1 MQNKGTIRLFAFL
14 FALVSVYQLYFTF
27 KAKSV
32 ESNAVEYANGDAVK
46 EQYYLDSIADQ
57 PVMTFLGVK
66 DFTYSQV
73 KEKELNLGLDLKGG
87 INVILQVSVK
97 DILIGLSNDSHNP
110 VFNAALLNASKAQA
124 DSQDDYLTLFFRA
137 FETEAAAKG
146 GTVKLAD
153 ADIFGNKDLRG
164 KVNFEMT
171 PAEVEAVIR
180 EEADGAV
187 DRAFQ
192 VLRARIDKFGVAQP
206 NIQRLENSGR
216 ILVELPGVKDAER
229 VKKLLQSTAQ
239 LEFWETYTNDQVAGF
254 LQSANARLRDL
265 NVAPAKV
272 VEKTEADKV
281 AETTTSQIDSLLATT
296 DSKPAEDLDVD
307 ASATNNPLFSL
318 LDPRSYQGS
327 PVIGYASI
335 RDTAAIDAYLKMRE
349 IKELLPSNLQY
360 VKFLWDAKPD
370 PRNGNRLALYA
381 MRGNRDNTPPLGG
394 DVITDANSDFE
405 QSNNMPVVSME
416 MSKSGARAW
425 QKLTTENVDK
435 SIAIVLDG
443 YVYSA
448 PRVNE
453 PISGGRSQIS
463 GRFTITESQDLA
475 NILKAGKL
483 PAPAHIIQAEII
495 GPSLGQEAI
504 DSGVLSFGISLLIVL
519 AWMFFYYGQ
528 AGWFSDI
535 ALAANILFIFGVLAS
550 IGAVL
555 TLPGIA
561 GIVLTIGMS
570 VDANVLIYERIREEM
585 KKGKGMKLAIHDG
598 YKQAY
603 SSILDANI
611 TTLLTGIILYV
622 FGTGPVQGFATTLI
636 IGILTSLFSAIF
648 ITRLLIERKLK
659 ADKSITFSTAGTD
672 NWFANPSFDFL
683 GKRKLAYMVSGTIV
697 VLGLL
702 SLFTRGLN
710 QGVDFV
716 GGRTFTVRFDHTVKT
731 GDIADDLATV
741 FINADGKQMKP
752 EVKTL
757 GGSNQVKI
765 TTKYKIDQ
773 DGAEIDHE
781 VNELLYKG
789 LNKYLPTDYGYD
801 SFIGGE
807 DSNVGIMQSV
817 KVGPTIADDIKTSA
831 VEAILFSLIVVF
843 LYILFRFRKVG
854 FSSGAVIA
862 VFHDAIIVLSLF
874 SILHGFLPFSLE
886 IDQAFIAAILTVI
899 GYSLNDTVVVFD
911 RIREVLGE
919 HHKGRSFK
927 GMVNE
932 AMNSTLSRTI
942 NTSLTT
948 FFVILS
954 IFIFAETIRGFMFAL
969 LVGIVVGT
977 YSSLFI
983 ATPAMYDIEHRR
995 KDGLAKNDED

>member
-1 MQNKGTIRLFAFL
+1 MQNKGTIRLFTFL
-14 FALVSVYQLYFTF
+14 FALVSIYQLYFTF

-32 ESNAVEYANGDAVK
+32 ESDAVEYANGDAVK
-46 EQYYLDSIADQ
+46 QQYYLDSIAEE
-57 PVMTFLGVK
+57 PVMNFLFVK
-66 DFTYSQV
+66 DFTYRKV

-97 DILIGLSNDSHNP
+97 DILIGLSNESHNP
-110 VFNAALLNASKAQA
+110 VFNAALANASKKQA
-124 DSQDDYLTLFFRA
+124 NSQDDYLTLFFEA
-137 FETEAAAKG
+137 FKEENAANG
-146 GTVKLAD
+146 NNTSLAV
-153 ADIFGNKDLRG
+153 ADIFGNKDLRE
-164 KVNFEMT
+164 KVKIGMSDSD
-171 PAEVEAVIR
+171 VENVIR

-239 LEFWETYTNDQVAGF
+239 LEFWETYTNTDLAGY
-254 LQSANARLRDL
+254 LGAANARLRDL
-265 NVAPAKV
+265 VETPVAK
-272 VEKTEADKV
+272 KTEADKIGETV
-281 AETTTSQIDSLLATT
+281 ASQVDSLLAN
-296 DSKPAEDLDVD
+296 SNINEDLDLA
-307 ASATNNPLFSL
+307 ASAANPLFSIL
-318 LDPRSYQGS
+318 SGAYQGS
-327 PVIGYASI
+327 PVIGYAEV
-335 RDTAAIDAYLKMRE
+335 RDTAKINSYLKMRE
-349 IKELLPSNLQY
+349 IRELKPMALQY
-360 VKFLWDAKPD
+360 VEFHWEAKPD
-370 PRNGNRLALYA
+370 PRANNKLALYA
-381 MRGNRDNTPPLGG
+381 IKSNRDGVPPLGG

-405 QSNNMPVVSME
+405 QASNMPVVSME
-416 MSKSGARAW
+416 MSKGGAKRW
-425 QKLTTENVDK
+425 HKLTQENVEK

-463 GRFTITESQDLA
+463 GRFTVEESQDLA

-483 PAPAHIIQAEII
+483 PAPARIIQAEII

-504 DSGVLSFGISLLIVL
+504 DSGVFAFAISLFIVL
-519 AWMFFYYGQ
+519 VWMFFYYGK
-528 AGWFSDI
+528 AGLFSDI
-535 ALAANILFIFGVLAS
+535 ALAANVLFIFGVLAS

-570 VDANVLIYERIREEM
+570 VDANVLIYERVREEL
-585 KKGKGMKLAIHDG
+585 KKGKGVKLAVQDG

-659 ADKSITFSTAGTD
+659 ADKTISFSTGGTD
-672 NWFANPSFDFL
+672 KWFANPNFDFL
-683 GKRKLAYMVSGTIV
+683 GKRKIAYMVSGVILI
-697 VLGLL
+697 LGIA
-702 SLFTRGLN
+702 SLFTKGLN

-716 GGRTFTVRFDHTVKT
+716 GGRTFTVRFENPIKT
-731 GDIADDLATV
+731 QDMANDLATV
-741 FINADGKQMKP
+741 FLDASGNKMKP

-757 GGSNQVKI
+757 GSSNQVKI
-765 TTKYKIDQ
+765 ITKYKIDQ
-773 DGAEIDHE
+773 DAPEVDHE

-789 LNKYLPTDYGYD
+789 LNKYLPTDFSYD
-801 SFIGGE
+801 KFVGGA
-807 DSNVGIMQSV
+807 DSHVGIMQSV
-817 KVGPTIADDIKTSA
+817 KVGPTIADDIKKA
-831 VEAILFSLIVVF
+831 AFWAILFSLIVVF

-854 FSSGAVIA
+854 FSTGAVVA
-862 VFHDAIIVLSLF
+862 VFHDSLIVLSLF
-874 SILHGFLPFSLE
+874 SIFYGILPFSLE

-919 HHKGRSFK
+919 HHQNRSFK
-927 GMVNE
+927 MMVNE
-932 AMNSTLSRTI
+932 AVNSTLSRTI

-948 FFVILS
+948 FFVVLS

-983 ATPAMYDIEHRR
+983 ATPVMYDIEARR
-995 KDGLAKNDED
+995 KKGLAKDDKK

>member
-14 FALVSVYQLYFTF
+14 FALVSIYQLYFTF

-46 EQYYLDSIADQ
+46 QQYYLDSIADQ
-57 PVMTFLGVK
+57 PVMTFLGIK
-66 DFTYSQV
+66 DFTYTQV

-97 DILIGLSNDSHNP
+97 DILIGLSNDSRNP
-110 VFNAALLNASKAQA
+110 VFNAALANASKQQA
-124 DSQDDYLTLFFRA
+124 DSQEDYLTLFFTA
-137 FETEAAAKG
+137 FETERTAKG
-146 GTVKLAD
+146 GSVKLTD

-164 KVNFEMT
+164 KVNIDMT
-171 PAEVEAVIR
+171 SAEVEAVVR
-180 EEADGAV
+180 QEADGAV

-239 LEFWETYTNDQVAGF
+239 LEFWETYTNDQVSGF

-265 NVAPAKV
+265 VEVPVAK
-272 VEKTEADKV
+272 KTKADKIGESV
-281 AETTTSQIDSLLATT
+281 ASQVDSVLAST
-296 DSKPAEDLDVD
+296 DGKPNEELNVD
-307 ASATNNPLFSL
+307 AVAANPLFSK
-318 LDPRSYQGS
+318 LDPRTYQGS
-327 PVIGYASI
+327 PVIGYAAI
-335 RDTAAIDAYLKMRE
+335 KDTAAIDAYLKMRE
-349 IKELLPSNLQY
+349 IKELIPSSLQY

-394 DVITDANSDFE
+394 DVITDANSDFD
-405 QSNNMPVVSME
+405 QTSNMPVVSME

-425 QKLTTENVDK
+425 HQLTTENVDK
-435 SIAIVLDG
+435 SIAIILDG

-463 GRFTITESQDLA
+463 GRFTVMESQDLA

-504 DSGVLSFGISLLIVL
+504 DSGILSFGISLLIVL

-570 VDANVLIYERIREEM
+570 VDANVLIYERVREEL
-585 KKGKGMKLAIHDG
+585 KKGKGLKLSIQDG
-598 YKQAY
+598 YGNAL
-603 SSILDANI
+603 SSIIDANV

-659 ADKSITFSTAGTD
+659 ADKSVTFSTGGTE
-672 NWFANPSFDFL
+672 NWFSNPNFDFL

-716 GGRTFTVRFDHTVKT
+716 GGRTFTVRFDHNVKT
-731 GDIADDLATV
+731 SDISDDLAAV

-789 LNKYLPTDYGYD
+789 LNKYLPANYPYD
-801 SFIGGE
+801 AFVGGA

-817 KVGPTIADDIKTSA
+817 KVGPTIADDIKKSA

-927 GMVNE
+927 AMVNE

-995 KDGLAKNDED
+995 KTGLGKDDED

>member
-1 MQNKGTIRLFAFL
+1 MQNKGTIRLFTIL
-14 FALVSVYQLYFTF
+14 LALVSVYQLYFTF

-32 ESNAVEYANGDAVK
+32 ENDAVEYANGDAVK
-46 EQYYLDSIADQ
+46 QQYYLDSIAEQ
-57 PVMTFLGVK
+57 PVMTFMGIK
-66 DFTYSQV
+66 DFTYTEV

-97 DILIGLSNDSHNP
+97 DILVGLSNDSKNP
-110 VFNAALLNASKAQA
+110 VFNAALSKASKAQL
-124 DSQDDYLTLFFRA
+124 DSQDDYLTLFFKA
-137 FETEAAAKG
+137 FAEENKAQGNKT
-146 GTVKLAD
+146 KLAA

-171 PAEVEAVIR
+171 DGEVEDVIR
-180 EEADGAV
+180 TESDGAI
-187 DRAFQ
+187 DRAFT

-239 LEFWETYTNDQVAGF
+239 LEFWETYKNTQTMAY
-254 LQSANARLRDL
+254 LQSVNVRLRDL
-265 NVAPAKV
+265 
-272 VEKTEADKV
+272 VEVPKTPKTEADIVKEDV
-281 AETTTSQIDSLLATT
+281 ASNVDSLLAGT
-296 DSKPAEDLDVD
+296 DIDSTEDLNVD
-307 ASATNNPLFSL
+307 ALAANPLFSI
-318 LDPRSYQGS
+318 LDPRAYQGS
-327 PVIGYASI
+327 PVVGYSAI
-335 RDTAAIDAYLKMRE
+335 RDTAKVNEYLAMRE
-349 IKELLPSNLQY
+349 SKELIPADLQY
-360 VKFLWDAKPD
+360 VKFYWESKPD
-370 PRNGNRLALYA
+370 PRMGNRLALYA
-381 MRGNRDNTPPLGG
+381 LRTNRDMVPPLGG
-394 DVITDANSDFE
+394 DVITDAKSDFD
-405 QSNNMPVVSME
+405 QTNNMPVVSME

-425 QKLTTENVDK
+425 HKLTGENVDQ

-448 PRVNE
+448 PNVNE

-463 GRFTITESQDLA
+463 GRFTVMESQDLA
-475 NILKAGKL
+475 NVLKAGKL
-483 PAPAHIIQAEII
+483 PAPARIIQAEII

-504 DSGVLSFGISLLIVL
+504 DSGIFAFGISLLIVL
-519 AWMFFYYGQ
+519 AWMFFYYGT
-528 AGWFSDI
+528 AGFFSDI
-535 ALAANILFIFGVLAS
+535 ALMANVLFIFGVLSS

-570 VDANVLIYERIREEM
+570 VDANVLIYERIREELR
-585 KKGKGMKLAIHDG
+585 KGKGVKLAVQDG
-598 YKQAY
+598 YSQAY

-611 TTLLTGIILYV
+611 TTLLTGIILFT

-648 ITRLLIERKLK
+648 ITRMLIEKK
-659 ADKSITFSTAGTD
+659 ISHNKVVSFSTAGTD
-672 NWFANPSFDFL
+672 KWFANPSFDFL
-683 GKRKLAYMVSGTIV
+683 GKRKIAYIASSAIIIIG
-697 VLGLL
+697 LG
-702 SLFTRGLN
+702 SLFTKGLN

-731 GDIADDLATV
+731 QDIANDLATV
-741 FINADGKQMKP
+741 FIDESGNKMTP

-757 GGSNQVKI
+757 GSDHQVKV
-765 TTKYKIDQ
+765 TTKYKIDN
-773 DGAEIDHE
+773 DAAEVDHE
-781 VNELLYKG
+781 VNELLFKG
-789 LNKYLPTDYGYD
+789 LKNYLPAGYDYD
-801 SFIGGE
+801 SFVGGA

-817 KVGPTIADDIKTSA
+817 KVGPTIADDIKDA
-831 VEAILFSLIVVF
+831 AFLAIIFSLIVVF
-843 LYILFRFRKVG
+843 LYILLRFRKVG
-854 FSSGAVIA
+854 FSSGAVVA
-862 VFHDAIIVLSLF
+862 VFHDTLIVVSLF
-874 SILHGFLPFSLE
+874 SILYGILPFSLE

-911 RIREVLGE
+911 RIREVVGE
-919 HHKGRSFK
+919 HKTRDFK
-927 GMVNE
+927 ELVNE
-932 AMNSTLSRTI
+932 AVNSTLSRTI

-948 FFVILS
+948 FFVVLS

-983 ATPAMYDIEHRR
+983 ATPVMYDIE
-995 KDGLAKNDED
+995 AKKANKAIKKK

>member
-1 MQNKGTIRLFAFL
+1 MQNKGTIRLFTFL
-14 FALVSVYQLYFTF
+14 FALVSIYQLYFTF

-32 ESNAVEYANGDAVK
+32 EKDAVEYANGDEVK
-46 EQYYLDSIADQ
+46 QQYYLDSIAQ
-57 PVMTFLGVK
+57 KPVMNFLWVK

-97 DILIGLSNDSHNP
+97 DILVGLSNESRNP
-110 VFNAALLNASKAQA
+110 VFNAALANASKQQT
-124 DSQDDYLTLFFRA
+124 DSQDDYLTLFFDA
-137 FETEAAAKG
+137 FEEENAAKG
-146 GTVKLAD
+146 NQTKLAA

-164 KVNFEMT
+164 KINFDMT
-171 PAEVEAVIR
+171 DDEVQKIIR
-180 EEADGAV
+180 EEADGAI
-187 DRAFQ
+187 DRAFT

-239 LEFWETYTNDQVAGF
+239 LEFWETYTNDQVIGY
-254 LQSANARLRDL
+254 LQAANNRLKDLVEVPVTKKDEAEKGIEETVTSGLDSLLVDGTPKEDL
-265 NVAPAKV
+265 NV
-272 VEKTEADKV
+272 
-281 AETTTSQIDSLLATT
+281 
-296 DSKPAEDLDVD
+296 D
-307 ASATNNPLFSL
+307 AIAANPLFSV
-318 LDPRSYQGS
+318 LDPRSNQGS
-327 PVIGYASI
+327 PMIGFAEI
-335 RDTAAIDAYLKMRE
+335 RDTAKINSYLNMRE
-349 IKELLPSNLQY
+349 VRELLPPALQY
-360 VKFLWDAKPD
+360 VEFHWEAKPD
-370 PRNGNRLALYA
+370 SRNGNRLTLYA
-381 MRGNRDNTPPLGG
+381 IKKNRDNVPPLGG
-394 DVITDANSDFE
+394 DVITDAKSDFD
-405 QSNNMPVVSME
+405 QTSSMPVVSME
-416 MSKSGARAW
+416 MSKLGAKKW
-425 QKLTTENVDK
+425 HKLTEENVDK

-463 GRFTITESQDLA
+463 GRFTVNESQDLA
-475 NILKAGKL
+475 NVLKAGKL
-483 PAPAHIIQAEII
+483 PAPARIIQAEII

-504 DSGVLSFGISLLIVL
+504 DSGVLAFGISLLIVL
-519 AWMFFYYGQ
+519 GWMFFYYGR
-528 AGWFSDI
+528 AGLFSDI

-570 VDANVLIYERIREEM
+570 VDANVLIYERVREEL
-585 KKGKGMKLAIHDG
+585 KKGKSVKQAIKDG
-598 YKQAY
+598 YSQAY

-648 ITRLLIERKLK
+648 ITRLLIERKLV
-659 ADKSITFSTAGTD
+659 ADKTISFSTGGTD
-672 NWFANPSFDFL
+672 KWFANPNFDFL
-683 GKRKLAYMVSGTIV
+683 GKRKIAYMVSGAIV
-697 VLGLL
+697 VLGIV
-702 SLFTRGLN
+702 SLMTKGLN

-716 GGRTFTVRFDHTVKT
+716 GGRTFTVRFEQPVKT
-731 GDIADDLATV
+731 QDVSKALADVLIDE
-741 FINADGKQMKP
+741 DGNKMAP
-752 EVKTL
+752 IVKTL
-757 GGSNQVKI
+757 GSSNQVKI

-773 DGAEIDHE
+773 DAPEVDHE

-789 LNKYLPTDYGYD
+789 LNSFLPADYDYD
-801 SFIGGE
+801 KFVGGA

-817 KVGPTIADDIKTSA
+817 KVGPTIADDIKEA
-831 VEAILFSLIVVF
+831 AFLAILFSLIVVF

-854 FSSGAVIA
+854 FSSGAVVA
-862 VFHDAIIVLSLF
+862 VFHDSLIVLSLF
-874 SILHGFLPFSLE
+874 SVFYGILPFSLE

-911 RIREVLGE
+911 RIREVIGE
-919 HHKGRSFK
+919 HKNREFK

-932 AMNSTLSRTI
+932 AMNSTLSRTV

-983 ATPAMYDIEHRR
+983 ATPVMYDIEAKR
-995 KDGLAKNDED
+995 KNGLAKEDEK

>member
-1 MQNKGTIRLFAFL
+1 MQNRGTIRLFALL
-14 FALVSVYQLYFTF
+14 FALVSVYQLYFTY

-32 ESNAVEYANGDAVK
+32 ESNAVEYANGNAVK
-46 EQYYLDSIADQ
+46 QQYYLDSIAEQ
-57 PVMTFLGVK
+57 PVMTFLGLK
-66 DFTYSQV
+66 DFTYNQV

-110 VFNAALLNASKAQA
+110 VFNAALNDASKAQA

-137 FETEAAAKG
+137 FEKEAQGKG
-146 GTVKLAD
+146 VKLAD

-164 KVNFEMT
+164 KVNFDMSN
-171 PAEVEAVIR
+171 AEVADVIR

-254 LQSANARLRDL
+254 LQSANARLRDI
-265 NVAPAKV
+265 VKV
-272 VEKTEADKV
+272 VDAKKTKADKV
-281 AETTTSQIDSLLATT
+281 GESAASQVDSLLAST
-296 DSKPAEDLDVD
+296 DSKPNEDLKSDV
-307 ASATNNPLFSL
+307 SANNNPLFSL

-327 PVIGYASI
+327 PVIGYAAVK
-335 RDTAAIDAYLKMRE
+335 DTAAIDGYLKMRE
-349 IKELLPSNLQY
+349 IKELIPSSLQY

-394 DVITDANSDFE
+394 DVIVDANSDFD
-405 QSNNMPVVSME
+405 QTNNMPVVSME
-416 MSKSGARAW
+416 MNKTGARLW
-425 QKLTTENVDK
+425 KKLTEENVDK

-463 GRFTITESQDLA
+463 GRFTVTESQDLA

-528 AGWFSDI
+528 AGWYSDI
-535 ALAANILFIFGVLAS
+535 ALAANVLFIFGVLAS

-585 KKGKGMKLAIHDG
+585 KKGKGMKLAIQDG
-598 YKQAY
+598 YSQAL

-659 ADKSITFSTAGTD
+659 ADKSITFATAGTE
-672 NWFANPSFDFL
+672 NWFSNPHFDFL
-683 GKRKLAYMVSGTIV
+683 AKRKIAYLASGTIV

-731 GDIADDLATV
+731 GDIANDLATV
-741 FINADGKQMKP
+741 FINPDGKQMKP

-765 TTKYKIDQ
+765 TTKYKIEKE
-773 DGAEIDHE
+773 GSETDHE

-789 LNKYLPTDYGYD
+789 LKKYLPADYPYEA
-801 SFIGGE
+801 FIGGA

-831 VEAILFSLIVVF
+831 IEAILFSLIVVF

-874 SILHGFLPFSLE
+874 SILHGYLPFSLE

-983 ATPAMYDIEHRR
+983 ATPAMYDIEHKR
-995 KDGLAKNDED
+995 KKGLARNDED

>member
-1 MQNKGTIRLFAFL
+1 MQNKGTIRLFAIL
-14 FALVSVYQLYFTF
+14 FALVSVYQLYFTY
-27 KAKSV
+27 KAKRV
-32 ESNAVEYANGDAVK
+32 ESNAVEYAKGDKVK
-46 EQYYLDSIADQ
+46 QQYYLDSIADK
-57 PVMTFLGVK
+57 PVMTFLGIK
-66 DFTYSQV
+66 DFTYNDV

-97 DILIGLSNDSHNP
+97 DILISLSNDSNNP
-110 VFNAALLNASKAQA
+110 VFNAALIKASEAQA
-124 DSQDDYLTLFFRA
+124 NSQEDYLTLFFKA
-137 FETEAAAKG
+137 FDEVSKENG
-146 GTVKLAD
+146 GNVKLAD

-164 KVNFEMT
+164 KVNYEMSNE
-171 PAEVEAVIR
+171 EVAKVIR

-239 LEFWETYTNDQVAGF
+239 LEFWETYTNDQVF
-254 LQSANARLRDL
+254 PYLQSVNARLRDL
-265 NVAPAKV
+265 VATPVAK
-272 VEKTEADKV
+272 KTEADKV
-281 AETTTSQIDSLLATT
+281 GDAAKSGVDELLSETDAKSEKET
-296 DSKPAEDLDVD
+296 KVD
-307 ASATNNPLFSL
+307 EASANNPLFSI

-335 RDTAAIDAYLKMRE
+335 KDTATIDAYLNMRE
-349 IKELLPSNLQY
+349 VKEMLPSHLQF
-360 VKFLWDAKPD
+360 VEFLWDAKPD

-381 MRGNRDNTPPLGG
+381 IKGNRDGVPPLGG
-394 DVITDANSDFE
+394 DVITDANSDFD
-405 QSNNMPVVSME
+405 QTNNMPVVSME
-416 MSKSGARAW
+416 MSKSGAREW
-425 QKLTTENVDK
+425 KKLTTENVDK

-463 GRFTITESQDLA
+463 GRFTVTESQDLA

-585 KKGKGMKLAIHDG
+585 KKGKGMKLAIQDG
-598 YKQAY
+598 YGNAL
-603 SSILDANI
+603 SSIVDANV
-611 TTLLTGIILYV
+611 TTLLTGVILYV

-659 ADKSITFSTAGTD
+659 ADKSITFSTAGTE
-672 NWFANPSFDFL
+672 NWFSNPHIDFL
-683 GKRKLAYMVSGTIV
+683 GKRKLAYAISGTIV
-697 VLGLL
+697 VLGLF

-716 GGRTFTVRFDHTVKT
+716 GGRTFTVRFDHAVKT
-731 GDIADDLATV
+731 GDVANELATV
-741 FINADGKQMKP
+741 FINEDGKQMKP

-757 GGSNQVKI
+757 GGPNQVKI
-765 TTKYKIDQ
+765 TTKYKIEKE
-773 DGAEIDHE
+773 GPETDHE
-781 VNELLYKG
+781 VNELLFKG
-789 LNKYLPTDYGYD
+789 LKKFLPEGYEYEK
-801 SFIGGE
+801 FIGGA

-831 VEAILFSLIVVF
+831 VEAIMFSLIVVF
-843 LYILFRFRKVG
+843 LYILLRFRKVG
-854 FSSGAVIA
+854 FSAGAVLA

-874 SILHGFLPFSLE
+874 SILHGYLPFSLE

-919 HHKGRSFK
+919 HHKGRTFK
-927 GMVNE
+927 VLVNE
-932 AMNSTLSRTI
+932 AVNSTLSRTI

-983 ATPAMYDIEHRR
+983 ATPAMYDIEHTR
-995 KDGLAKNDED
+995 KKGLAKGED

>member
-27 KAKSV
+27 KAKSI
-32 ESNAVEYANGDAVK
+32 ESNAVEYANGDEVK
-46 EQYYLDSIADQ
+46 QQYYLDSIAEQ
-57 PVMTFLGVK
+57 PVMTFLGLK
-66 DFTYSQV
+66 DFTYNQV

-97 DILIGLSNDSHNP
+97 DILIGLSNESRNP
-110 VFNAALLNASKAQA
+110 VFNAALSNASKAQA
-124 DSQDDYLTLFFRA
+124 DSQDDYLTLFFNA
-137 FETEAAAKG
+137 FEAENKANG
-146 GTVKLAD
+146 GGVKLSD
-153 ADIFGNKDLRG
+153 GDIFGNKDLKD
-164 KVNFEMT
+164 KVTQDMSSS
-171 PAEVEAVIR
+171 EVQSVIR
-180 EEADGAV
+180 NESDGAV

-254 LQSANARLRDL
+254 LQSANNRLKDIVEL
-265 NVAPAKV
+265 PT
-272 VEKTEADKV
+272 VEKTD
-281 AETTTSQIDSLLATT
+281 AEKIGESLATSLDT
-296 DSKPAEDLDVD
+296 LIADNKPSEDVNSNV
-307 ASATNNPLFSL
+307 ASVNPLFNI
-318 LDPRSYQGS
+318 LDPRTYQGS
-327 PVIGYASI
+327 SVIGYSAI
-335 RDTAAIDAYLKMRE
+335 KDTAKVNSYLKMRE
-349 IKELLPSNLQY
+349 VKELLPSSLQY

-370 PRNGNRLALYA
+370 PRSGNRLALYA
-381 MRGNRDNTPPLGG
+381 MRGNRSGEAPLGG
-394 DVITDANSDFE
+394 DVITDANSDFD
-405 QSNNMPVVSME
+405 QTSNMPVVSME
-416 MSKSGARAW
+416 MSKTGAREW
-425 QKLTTENVDK
+425 YDLTSKNVEK

-453 PISGGRSQIS
+453 AISGGRSQIS
-463 GRFTITESQDLA
+463 GRFTVTESQDLA

-504 DSGVLSFGISLLIVL
+504 DSGMLSFGISLLIVL

-528 AGWFSDI
+528 AGWYSDI

-570 VDANVLIYERIREEM
+570 VDANVLIYERVREEL
-585 KKGKGMKLAIHDG
+585 KKGKGIKTAIQDG
-598 YKQAY
+598 YGQAL
-603 SSILDANI
+603 SSILDANV

-648 ITRLLIERKLK
+648 ITRLLIERKLVGG
-659 ADKSITFSTAGTD
+659 KSISFSTAGTD
-672 NWFANPSFDFL
+672 KWFSNPNFDFL
-683 GKRKLAYMVSGTIV
+683 KKRKIAYLISGTIV
-697 VLGLL
+697 LLGIV
-702 SLFTRGLN
+702 SLFTKGLN

-716 GGRTFTVRFDHTVKT
+716 GGRTFTVRFENAAPTHEISK
-731 GDIADDLATV
+731 DLAAV
-741 FINADGKQMKP
+741 FVDASGAKMAP

-757 GGSNQVKI
+757 GSSNQVKI
-765 TTKYKIDQ
+765 TTKYKIDE
-773 DGAEIDHE
+773 DGSEIDHE

-789 LNKYLPTDYGYD
+789 LVKYLPENYPYD
-801 SFIGGE
+801 KFIGGE

-817 KVGPTIADDIKTSA
+817 KVGPTIADDIKESA
-831 VEAILFSLIVVF
+831 FLAILFSLIVVF

-854 FSSGAVIA
+854 FSVGAVVA
-862 VFHDAIIVLSLF
+862 VFHDALIVLSLF
-874 SILHGFLPFSLE
+874 SILYGILPFSLE

-954 IFIFAETIRGFMFAL
+954 IFIFSETIRGFMFAL

-983 ATPAMYDIEHRR
+983 ATPVMYDVEHLR
-995 KDGLAKNDED
+995 KKGLAKEDED

>member
-1 MQNKGTIRLFAFL
+1 MQNKGTIRLFTFL
-14 FALVSVYQLYFTF
+14 FALVSIYQLYFTF

-32 ESNAVEYANGDAVK
+32 ESSAVEYANGDAVK
-46 EQYYLDSIADQ
+46 QQYYLDSIAEQ
-57 PVMTFLGVK
+57 PVMTFLGIK
-66 DFTYSQV
+66 DFTYNQV

-97 DILIGLSNDSHNP
+97 DILIGLSNDSRNP
-110 VFNAALLNASKAQA
+110 VFNAALANASKQQA

-137 FETEAAAKG
+137 FDAETKAKG
-146 GTVKLAD
+146 GSVKLTD

-164 KVNFEMT
+164 KINFDMNSD
-171 PAEVEAVIR
+171 EVHAVIR

-239 LEFWETYTNDQVAGF
+239 LEFWETYTNDQVGSF

-265 NVAPAKV
+265 VEAPVAK
-272 VEKTEADKV
+272 KTEADKIGESV
-281 AETTTSQIDSLLATT
+281 ASQVDSLLAST
-296 DSKPAEDLDVD
+296 DSKPNEELNVD
-307 ASATNNPLFSL
+307 AIAANPLFTL

-327 PVIGYASI
+327 PVIGYAAI
-335 RDTAAIDAYLKMRE
+335 KDTAAIDKYLKMRE
-349 IKELLPSNLQY
+349 IKELIPSSLQY
-360 VKFLWDAKPD
+360 IKFLWDAKPD

-381 MRGNRDNTPPLGG
+381 MKGNRDGIAPLGG
-394 DVITDANSDFE
+394 DVITDANSDFD
-405 QSNNMPVVSME
+405 QTNNMPVVSME

-425 QKLTTENVDK
+425 HTLTGANVDK

-463 GRFTITESQDLA
+463 GRFTVTESQDLA

-504 DSGVLSFGISLLIVL
+504 DSGILSFGISLLIVL

-585 KKGKGMKLAIHDG
+585 KKGKGMKLSIQDG
-598 YKQAY
+598 YSQAY

-648 ITRLLIERKLK
+648 ITRLMIERKLK
-659 ADKSITFSTAGTD
+659 SDKSITFSTAGTD
-672 NWFANPSFDFL
+672 KWFSNPNFDFL
-683 GKRKLAYMVSGTIV
+683 GKRKVAYMISGTIV

-731 GDIADDLATV
+731 SDIADDLATV

-765 TTKYKIDQ
+765 TTKYKIEQ

-789 LNKYLPTDYGYD
+789 LNKHLPANYDYD
-801 SFIGGE
+801 SFIGGA

-817 KVGPTIADDIKTSA
+817 KVGPTIADDIKKSA
-831 VEAILFSLIVVF
+831 FEAILFSLIVVF

-927 GMVNE
+927 SMVNE

-983 ATPAMYDIEHRR
+983 ATPTMYDIERTR
-995 KDGLAKNDED
+995 KTGLAKGEKE

>member
-1 MQNKGTIRLFAFL
+1 MQNKGTIKLFAFL
-14 FALVSVYQLYFTF
+14 FALVSIYQLYFTF

-32 ESNAVEYANGDAVK
+32 ESNAVEYAEGNAVK
-46 EQYYLDSIADQ
+46 QQYYLDSIAEQ
-57 PVMTFLGVK
+57 PVMTFLGIK
-66 DFTYSQV
+66 KYTYNQV

-97 DILIGLSNDSHNP
+97 DILIGLSNDSRNP
-110 VFNAALLNASKAQA
+110 VFNSALVNASKAQA

-137 FETEAAAKG
+137 FETETASKG
-146 GTVKLAD
+146 GSVKLTD

-164 KVNFEMT
+164 KVNNDMT
-171 PAEVEAVIR
+171 PAEVESVIR

-239 LEFWETYTNDQVAGF
+239 LEFWETYTNDQVSGF

-265 NVAPAKV
+265 VEAPKAK
-272 VEKTEADKV
+272 KTEADKV
-281 AETTTSQIDSLLATT
+281 GEDVASQVDSLLANT
-296 DSKPAEDLDVD
+296 DSKPNEELNND
-307 ASATNNPLFSL
+307 AVAANPLFSL
-318 LDPRSYQGS
+318 LDPRTYQGS
-327 PVIGYASI
+327 PVIGYAAI
-335 RDTAAIDAYLKMRE
+335 KDTAAIDSYLNRRE
-349 IKELLPSNLQY
+349 IKELIPSSLQY
-360 VKFLWDAKPD
+360 IMFRWDAKPD

-381 MRGNRDNTPPLGG
+381 MKGNRESVPPLGG
-394 DVITDANSDFE
+394 DVITDANSDFD
-405 QSNNMPVVSME
+405 QTNNMPVVSME

-425 QKLTTENVDK
+425 QKLTTENVDR
-435 SIAIVLDG
+435 SIAIVLDN

-463 GRFTITESQDLA
+463 GRFTVEESQDLA

-504 DSGVLSFGISLLIVL
+504 DSGILSFGISLLIVL

-585 KKGKGMKLAIHDG
+585 KKGKGMKLAIQDG
-598 YKQAY
+598 YTQAY

-659 ADKSITFSTAGTD
+659 ADKAITFSTAGTD
-672 NWFANPSFDFL
+672 KWFSNPHFDFL
-683 GKRKLAYMVSGTIV
+683 GKRKLAYVVSGTIV
-697 VLGLL
+697 ILGLF

-716 GGRTFTVRFDHTVKT
+716 GGRTFTVRFDSSVKT
-731 GDIADDLATV
+731 QDIANDLATV

-757 GGSNQVKI
+757 GGANQVKI

-789 LNKYLPTDYGYD
+789 LTKYLPANYPYD
-801 SFIGGE
+801 AFVGGA

-817 KVGPTIADDIKTSA
+817 KVGPTIADDIRSSA

-843 LYILFRFRKVG
+843 FYILFRFRKVG

-862 VFHDAIIVLSLF
+862 VFHDAIIVLALF

-927 GMVNE
+927 AMVNE
-932 AMNSTLSRTI
+932 AVNSTLSRTI

-954 IFIFAETIRGFMFAL
+954 IFVFAETIRGFMFAL

-983 ATPAMYDIEHRR
+983 ASPIMYDIEHRR

>member
-1 MQNKGTIRLFAFL
+1 MQNKGTIRLFTFL
-14 FALVSVYQLYFTF
+14 FALVSIYQLYFTF

-32 ESNAVEYANGDAVK
+32 ESDAVEYANGDAVK
-46 EQYYLDSIADQ
+46 QQYYLDSIAEQ

-66 DFTYSQV
+66 DFTYTQV

-97 DILIGLSNDSHNP
+97 DILVGLSNESRNP
-110 VFNAALLNASKAQA
+110 VFNAALANASKAQA
-124 DSQDDYLTLFFRA
+124 DSQDDYLTLFFQA
-137 FETEAAAKG
+137 FDNENKAKG
-146 GTVKLAD
+146 SNIKLAD
-153 ADIFGNKDLRG
+153 ADLFGNKDLRG
-164 KVNFEMT
+164 KVNYDMT
-171 PAEVEAVIR
+171 NGEVEKVIR

-239 LEFWETYTNDQVAGF
+239 LEFWETYTNDQVFGF
-254 LQSANARLRDL
+254 LQAVNGRLVDL
-265 NVAPAKV
+265 VEAPV
-272 VEKTEADKV
+272 VKKTEADKV
-281 AETTTSQIDSLLATT
+281 GESVASQVDSLLAST
-296 DSKPAEDLDVD
+296 DSKPADEVNTD
-307 ASATNNPLFSL
+307 ALAANPLFSL

-327 PVIGYASI
+327 PVIGYAAI
-335 RDTAAIDAYLKMRE
+335 KDTAKIDSYLKMRE
-349 IKELLPSNLQY
+349 VKELLPSSLQY

-381 MRGNRDNTPPLGG
+381 MKGNRDNTPPLGG
-394 DVITDANSDFE
+394 DVITDANSDFD
-405 QSNNMPVVSME
+405 QTSNMPVVSME
-416 MSKSGARAW
+416 MSKTGAREW
-425 QKLTTENVDK
+425 HKLTTENVDK

-463 GRFTITESQDLA
+463 GRFTVMESQDLA

-483 PAPAHIIQAEII
+483 PAPARIIQAEII

-504 DSGVLSFGISLLIVL
+504 DSGVFAFGISLLIVL

-528 AGWFSDI
+528 AGFFSDI

-570 VDANVLIYERIREEM
+570 VDANVLIYERIREEL
-585 KKGKGMKLAIHDG
+585 KKGKGLKLAIQDG
-598 YKQAY
+598 YRQAY

-672 NWFANPSFDFL
+672 KWFDNPSFDFL
-683 GKRKLAYMVSGTIV
+683 GKRKIAYMVSGVIV

-702 SLFTRGLN
+702 SLFTKGLN

-716 GGRTFTVRFDHTVKT
+716 GGRTFTVRFENPVKT
-731 GDIADDLATV
+731 QEMSDDLATMFV
-741 FINADGKQMKP
+741 DASGNQMKP

-765 TTKYKIDQ
+765 TTKYKIDE
-773 DGAEIDHE
+773 DGIEVDHE

-789 LNKYLPTDYGYD
+789 LKKYLPANYPYD
-801 SFIGGE
+801 KFVGGA

-817 KVGPTIADDIKTSA
+817 KVGPTIADDIKKSA
-831 VEAILFSLIVVF
+831 FLAIFFSLVVVF

-854 FSSGAVIA
+854 FSSGAVVA
-862 VFHDAIIVLSLF
+862 VFHDSLIVLSLF
-874 SILHGFLPFSLE
+874 SIFYGLLPFSLE

-983 ATPAMYDIEHRR
+983 ATPIMYDIEAKR
-995 KDGLAKNDED
+995 KSGLGKGDKDE